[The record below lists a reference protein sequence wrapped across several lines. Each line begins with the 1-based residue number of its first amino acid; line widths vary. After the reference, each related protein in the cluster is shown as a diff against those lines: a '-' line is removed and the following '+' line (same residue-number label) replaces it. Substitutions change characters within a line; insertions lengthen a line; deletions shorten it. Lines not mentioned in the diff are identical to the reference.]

1 MKSGQCIA
9 LGCDHGGYRLKLEIE
24 KYFKDREI
32 SYKDFGC
39 DSEESVDYPVYAQK
53 VCAAITAGECT
64 LGILVCGTGIGMSR
78 AANKQKGIRA
88 ACCSETYSAKLTR
101 MHNDANVLCIGGRV
115 VGSGTAVDMVE
126 VFLHTDFEGGR
137 HTRRISMLEKD

>member
-1 MKSGQCIA
+1 M
-9 LGCDHGGYRLKLEIE
+9 LKVLLSV
-24 KYFKDREI
+24 
-32 SYKDFGC
+32 SYTHLD
-39 DSEESVDYPVYAQK
+39 VYKRQ
-53 VCAAITAGECT
+53 
-64 LGILVCGTGIGMSR
+64 LGILVCGTGIGMSI

-126 VFLHTDFEGGR
+126 VFLHTDFEGGQMCIR
-137 HTRRISMLEKD
+137 DRSWIK

>member
-24 KYFKDREI
+24 KYLKDREI

-39 DSEESVDYPVYAQK
+39 DSEESVDYPVDAQK

-64 LGILVCGTGIGMSR
+64 LGILVCGTGIGMSI